1 MPQVSGKRVLGV
13 LCAIAAASA
22 CANAPAASAARSGP
36 KLVAPANNATVTS
49 VPPFEWKAVRRAAQ
63 YEFQLSADPQFESI
77 VLGQGR
83 GSFQTRN
90 TFGTID
96 ETIPNGNYYWRV
108 RWINKG
114 DNASR
119 WSAVRTLRKNWN
131 QAPELVEPIN
141 GQAIDYPLT
150 PLILRWLPVRGAYKY
165 NLWIGTDPTL
175 ASVDAPVET
184 SGTVFSPPKALAQG
198 RYYWAVAPLD
208 AQKHVGTRS
217 TVRSF
222 EWRWPS
228 STAVQALDLNDD
240 ARVFDPQFTWNPVPG
255 AARYEVEI
263 NPSEDFAV
271 GSKVCCTEDVI
282 GTSVSPKD
290 VLPNNTYYW
299 RVRAVDLDRQ
309 AGQWNAGTPF
319 RKTFDDVAPT
329 VPDLHMRDNVGDPA
343 TDVDLTTPALL
354 DMNHPIVRWDPVPG
368 ASSYDLQVAPH
379 VEISPGVFACD
390 WSAPVWEGPTAATA
404 WTPLSRKAPPA
415 TPVPGAPT
423 PSSDGRELFT
433 SGESYCVRVRASNEV
448 VSEWTYLNG
457 FGGPAFRYVAAA
469 PGGHTAG
476 PSFTM
481 PSAAY
486 REPVTGFLTTRLPLF
501 TWDPVAGAE
510 SYYVVV
516 AKDAAFTHVL
526 DVALTNHPMYS
537 PRKRAALQT
546 YPDETTSYYWA
557 VMPAQQEN
565 GEGFFSQPSQNFPRP
580 FEKRSVPPTLM
591 APAEGEDILRQ
602 PVFRWTAAESAH
614 DYQMQVAS
622 DPSFSKLLDDVKT
635 AATSHTSEETYPADT
650 VLYWRVRATDARDV
664 GLTWSA
670 VGTFRRRLA
679 IPTLNAS
686 NPTSVETIPAFRWD
700 PVQGA
705 TSYDMHVEQANGT
718 TRDFTLR
725 GTTFTPIIWYGTGT
739 WRWQVRANFPG
750 KSFREVQGGYTAPQP
765 VIRHIAT
772 PSNPRAINRERHIL
786 LRWGPSAMAKSY
798 RVQISTSD
806 SFTRIVD
813 RETTDHTSWAP
824 ELTQSDFLNGGK
836 FYWRVAAL
844 DEGGNLG
851 GWQVAQLRTRRG
863 FALSASGFVRRRVP
877 SVVRVRVRDGKSRGV
892 RDVKIVVTGAGVRK
906 RVRRTN
912 REGRVEF
919 KVRARRRGK
928 LTIRASKRR
937 YRTAT
942 TTVPVR

>member
-1 MPQVSGKRVLGV
+1 MLGA
-13 LCAIAAASA
+13 LCVVAVTAAVVT
-22 CANAPAASAARSGP
+22 APAARAARSGP
-36 KLVAPANNATVTS
+36 ALVAPANNATVAT
-49 VPPFEWKAVRRAAQ
+49 VPPFEWKAVRGAAT
-63 YEFQLSADPQFESI
+63 YEFQLSADRQFESI
-77 VLGQGR
+77 VLGQG
-83 GSFQTRN
+83 GGNFQTRN

-96 ETIPNGNYYWRV
+96 ETIPNGTYYWRV
-108 RWINKG
+108 RHINVR

-119 WSAVRTLRKNWN
+119 WSEIRILRKNWN
-131 QAPELVEPIN
+131 EAPELVEPIN

-184 SGTVFSPPKALAQG
+184 SGTVFSPPRALAQG
-198 RYYWAVAPLD
+198 HYYWAVAPLD
-208 AQKHVGTRS
+208 AQEHVGTRS
-217 TVRSF
+217 AVRSF

-228 STAVQALDLNDD
+228 STAVQALDLSDD

-282 GTSVSPKD
+282 GTSLSPKA

-299 RVRAVDLDRQ
+299 RIRAVDLDRQ

-319 RKTFDDVAPT
+319 RKTFDDVTPT
-329 VPDLHMRDNVGDPA
+329 VPNLHMRDNVSDPA

-354 DMNHPIVRWDPVPG
+354 DTENPIVRWDPVPG
-368 ASSYDLQVAPH
+368 ASSYDLQVAPF
-379 VEISPGVFACD
+379 VDIDPDPDKDVFACD
-390 WSAPVWEGPTAATA
+390 WSNPAWSGATAATA
-404 WTPLSRKAPPA
+404 WTPLASSKSGE
-415 TPVPGAPT
+415 TPVPGGPT
-423 PSSDGRELFT
+423 TAFGGPTFA
-433 SGESYCVRVRASNEV
+433 SGASYCVRVRASNEV

-486 REPVTGFLTTRLPLF
+486 REPATGVLTTRLPLF
-501 TWDPVAGAE
+501 TWDPVDGAK

-526 DVALTNHPMYS
+526 DVALTNHPMYA
-537 PRKRAALQT
+537 PRKGSGLQT

-557 VMPAQQEN
+557 VMPAQEAN

-591 APAEGEDILRQ
+591 APAEGENILRQ
-602 PVFRWTAAESAH
+602 PVFRWTSAESAH
-614 DYQMQVAS
+614 DYQIQVAS
-622 DPSFSKLLDDVKT
+622 DASFSALLADVKT
-635 AATSHTSEETYPADT
+635 AATSYTSEETYPADT
-650 VLYWRVRATDARDV
+650 VLYWRVRATDARKV

-679 IPTLNAS
+679 IPTLSAA
-686 NPTSVETIPAFRWD
+686 NPKSVETIPAFRWD

-705 TSYDMHVEQANGT
+705 TSYDLHVEQANGT

-765 VIRHIAT
+765 VTRHIAT
-772 PSNPRAINRERHIL
+772 PSNPRAINSERHML

-813 RETTDHTSWAP
+813 RTTTDHTSWAP
-824 ELTQSDFLNGGK
+824 ELTRSEFLSGGR

-844 DEGGNLG
+844 DEGNNVG
-851 GWQVAQLRTRRG
+851 GWRVAQLRTRQG
-863 FALSASGFVRRRVP
+863 LVLSASGFMRRHSRGD
-877 SVVRVRVRDGKSRGV
+877 VRVRVRDGRRRAV
-892 RDVKIVVTGAGVRK
+892 RKARVVLTGAGTGRH
-906 RVRRTN
+906 VRRTN
-912 REGRVEF
+912 RDGDVTFRV
-919 KVRARRRGK
+919 RPRRRGN

-937 YRTAT
+937 YRSAT
-942 TTVPVR
+942 TTLPVR